1 MSGFYLMHRGW
12 QEADIFAREEYS
24 RRDAWV
30 WLIEACCFRLTDNEN
45 LAFASN
51 VSGTVMSIKSMS
63 KRLLW
68 RRTKVAHFL
77 QDISSSD
84 TFSVKFLGN
93 DVRSE
98 EHTSELQSLMRISYA
113 VFCLKKKKNK
123 SNNIND
129 YTKPQSTRD
138 NNTKK

>member
-1 MSGFYLMHRGW
+1 MPSSALNK
-12 QEADIFAREEYS
+12 
-24 RRDAWV
+24 RRTPKSKRTDT
-30 WLIEACCFRLTDNEN
+30 LIPYMTLFRSCCFRLTDNEN

-93 DVRSE
+93 DVCHVTLLNWRE
-98 EHTSELQSLMRISYA
+98 YVDSLPTEIGRA
-113 VFCLKKKKNK
+113 HV
-123 SNNIND
+123 
-129 YTKPQSTRD
+129 
-138 NNTKK
+138 

>member
-1 MSGFYLMHRGW
+1 MTHSFPT
-12 QEADIFAREEYS
+12 
-24 RRDAWV
+24 RRASD
-30 WLIEACCFRLTDNEN
+30 LNEN
-45 LAFASN
+45 LSFASN

-93 DVRSE
+93 DVCHVTLLNCREYVDSHTTEPTMLTQLGRSSWRE
-98 EHTSELQSLMRISYA
+98 RVCQ
-113 VFCLKKKKNK
+113 
-123 SNNIND
+123 
-129 YTKPQSTRD
+129 
-138 NNTKK
+138 